1 MKKIA
6 VIISAC
12 FLVFGCTDYKSQVE
26 LLTKEK
32 QNLTAEAAFK
42 DSTIHEFVQGFNEI
56 EANLQEIQQKQNIIS
71 RNTQNSELK
80 TSRKA
85 RITESI
91 AAINNL
97 MDENRAKIAQ
107 LNKKLKS
114 YRGRVAEFD
123 KMVSNLN
130 EQIAAKDQELA
141 QLNEQLM
148 AMNVKVENL
157 NQTVGTLTAEGNEKA
172 QVIEI
177 QTAALHKAYYTTGT
191 SKELVGKQVITK
203 EGGFLGL
210 GKSKELKE
218 DFNSSAFTPIDITK
232 TEKIEISAKDAELVT
247 NHPSDSYK
255 IERNDDKDK
264 DVKDLLITDPEKFWS
279 SSKYLVVVVDK

>member
-12 FLVFGCTDYKSQVE
+12 FLMFGCTDYKSQVE
-26 LLTKEK
+26 RLTKEK
-32 QNLTAEAAFK
+32 QALTAEASFK
-42 DSTIHEFVQGFNEI
+42 DSTIHEFIEGFNEI
-56 EANLQEIQQKQNIIS
+56 ESNLQEIQQKQNVIS

-80 TSRKA
+80 TSSKA
-85 RITESI
+85 RIKESI
-91 AAINNL
+91 TAINNL
-97 MDENRAKIAQ
+97 MEENKAKVAE
-107 LNKKLKS
+107 LNKKLKT

-123 KMVSNLN
+123 KMVRSLN

-141 QLNEQLM
+141 QLNDQLL
-148 AMNVKVENL
+148 AMNAKVETL
-157 NQTVGTLTAEGNEKA
+157 NHTVDTLTTQGNEKSV
-172 QVIEI
+172 VIES

-191 SKELVGKQVITK
+191 SKELVGRQVITK

-255 IERNDDKDK
+255 IERTDKK
-264 DVKDLLITDPEKFWS
+264 EVKDLLITDPEKFWS

>member
-6 VIISAC
+6 LIVSAC

-26 LLTKEK
+26 RLTQEK
-32 QNLTAEAAFK
+32 QALTAEATFK
-42 DSTIHEFVQGFNEI
+42 DSTIHEFVQGFNDI
-56 EANLQEIQQKQNIIS
+56 ETNLQEIEQKQNIIS
-71 RNTQNSELK
+71 RNTQNSEMK
-80 TSRKA
+80 SSSKA

-91 AAINNL
+91 KAINAL
-97 MDENRAKIAQ
+97 MDENREKIAE
-107 LNKKLKS
+107 LNKKLKT
-114 YRGRVAEFD
+114 YRGRVADFS
-123 KMVSNLN
+123 KMVHNLN
-130 EQIAAKDQELA
+130 DQLAAKDQELA

-148 AMNVKVENL
+148 AMNAKVETL
-157 NQTVGTLTAEGNEKA
+157 NHTVDTLTALETQKT
-172 QVIEI
+172 QTIES

-191 SKELVGKQVITK
+191 SKELVNKQVITK

-210 GKSKELKE
+210 GKSKELKD

-232 TEKIEISAKDAELVT
+232 TEKIELAAKDAELVT

-255 IERNDDKDK
+255 IERTDKK
-264 DVKDLLITDPEKFWS
+264 EVKDLLITDPDKFWS

>member
-1 MKKIA
+1 MKKLA
-6 VIISAC
+6 VIVSAC

-26 LLTKEK
+26 RLTKEK
-32 QNLTAEAAFK
+32 QDLTAEASFK
-42 DSTIHEFVQGFNEI
+42 DSTIHEFIEGFNEI
-56 EANLQEIQQKQNIIS
+56 ESNLQAIQQKQNIIA

-80 TSRKA
+80 TSSKA

-91 AAINNL
+91 AAINTL
-97 MDENRAKIAQ
+97 MEENRAKVAE
-107 LNKKLKS
+107 LNKKLKT

-123 KMVSNLN
+123 KMVRSLN

-141 QLNEQLM
+141 QLNEQLL
-148 AMNVKVENL
+148 ALNTKVATL
-157 NQTVGTLTAEGNEKA
+157 NSTVDTLTLQGNEKS
-172 QVIEI
+172 QIIET
-177 QTAALHKAYYTTGT
+177 QTAALHQAYYTTGT

-218 DFNSSAFTPIDITK
+218 DFNASAFTTIDITK
-232 TEKIEISAKDAELVT
+232 TGKIEISAKDAELVT

-255 IERNDDKDK
+255 IERSDDNK
-264 DVKDLLITDPEKFWS
+264 DVKELLITDPEKFWS